1 MVKTQT
7 SATRAS
13 LCALL
18 DDARRELL
26 ASFHGLA
33 DEQMELPLP
42 DGWSVKDILAH
53 VAMWD
58 EMELPDMRRA
68 ARGSVRVLDGLDEDE
83 SLVDRWN
90 EVQFRLRRRLPV
102 KQVLTELSGERASI
116 IEFLQSVPEEC
127 LTSGF
132 IPTACAVQ
140 ARHDRDHAQQIRE
153 WRQTQGI

>member
-1 MVKTQT
+1 MTARPST
-7 SATRAS
+7 TRAS

-18 DDARRELL
+18 EDARHELL
-26 ASFHGLA
+26 AAFDGLP
-33 DEQMELPLP
+33 DEQMEVPLP

-68 ARGSVRVLDGLDEDE
+68 ARGSARVLDGLDEDE
-83 SLVDRWN
+83 TLVDLWN

-102 KQVLTELSGERASI
+102 KQVLMELEEARASV
-116 IEFLQSVPEEC
+116 IEFLEAVAEER

-132 IPTACAVQ
+132 VPAACVIQ
-140 ARHDRDHAQQIRE
+140 SRHDRQHAAQIRD